1 MGITINADEVSV
13 SVGNAQRLAP
23 RIAGLHD
30 EFLHKATC
38 QRQLHRVVVRIAS
51 HMVNI
56 DISESLI
63 GTQQIRGESQVAG
76 EAQAGGRIYSR
87 QAWLS
92 SRNNAARKPR
102 WILVFSTVKCP
113 VGYGV

>member
-1 MGITINADEVSV
+1 MPAVTRQQTIVRHMGIAVNADEVSV
-13 SVGNAQRLAP
+13 SVGNAQRFAP
-23 RIAGLHD
+23 GIAELH
-30 EFLHKATC
+30 EKFLHKAARH
-38 QRQLHRVVVRIAS
+38 RQLHRVVVRIAT

-76 EAQAGGRIYSR
+76 EAQAGGGICSR

-92 SRNNAARKPR
+92 SWDDEPA
-102 WILVFSTVKCP
+102 
-113 VGYGV
+113 